1 MIAKERE
8 FHPHFGEVPQS
19 KGVPTALLVTVIVGI
34 IVIFAIGGGV
44 IVNSHYGHMWPS
56 MTTLREPLKNPA
68 QH

>member
-19 KGVPTALLVTVIVGI
+19 KGVPLGLLVTVAVGI
-34 IVIFAIGGGV
+34 VVIFLIGAGV

-56 MTTLREPLKNPA
+56 TTTLREKLK
-68 QH
+68 